1 MATEHRKWNREM
13 KLHCWKFINLYMMWL
28 DNNKYTIIEVK
39 LIIIYQYILQD
50 L

>member
-13 KLHCWKFINLYMMWL
+13 KLHCWKFINLYMMWH
-28 DNNKYTIIEVK
+28 DNNKYKIIEVK
-39 LIIIYQYILQD
+39 LIIIYQYILQN